1 MDRIFSRWFNQIKDF
16 YLSLSSG
23 KKFFLWFIFIFII
36 AFSVFITRI
45 AVDTNFS
52 ILYSNLDLEDSSV
65 ITGKLK
71 DKKIPYRY
79 DPKTGT
85 ISVPPEFIHDTRL
98 FLASDGLP
106 GTSSVVGFEVFDKS
120 NFGMNSYVQ
129 RINYIRAK
137 EGELTR
143 TLSKLSGVERARVHI
158 TVPEKKTFVD
168 DEKPAKASVV
178 LKLGHGKN
186 LSKNQVMGIQ
196 HLVSSAV
203 ENLDK
208 DNVVIMDQSGKM
220 LSSSDVSNDYGIT
233 NQQLEYK
240 KKVESTYEQQIIS
253 MLERVVGV
261 GSVEARVN
269 ADIDFTKQ
277 TMTVEDYDPDRTVVR
292 SKVTSERLNQ
302 GSRPSPSGIPGA
314 RSNLPDEDGNIQTP
328 EVKQS
333 SQDINE
339 TVNNEITRTIKNIVK
354 GQGEIKRITI
364 AVIVDGIYEDIIDD
378 SGKVTGK
385 KFISLEQETLDRYK
399 AMVGSAVGIVDGRDN
414 ITIESM
420 AFKDINLIDDANMLA
435 MEKWN
440 LVKTLIQYLVIAT
453 LIFLFFIF
461 FVRPFIKWI
470 TDNISD
476 KPQDML
482 PTTIEELE
490 SFDGI
495 DKALEGL
502 DTSIP
507 MLDEAIDPEKA
518 ESELLKEKIMSLIEG
533 DPYKA
538 TQAITE
544 WLKVIDEK
552 QKEKELEKV
561 NV

>member
-16 YLSLSSG
+16 YLSLSAG
-23 KKFFLWFIFIFII
+23 KKLFLWFIFVFII

-45 AVDTNFS
+45 AVDTS
-52 ILYSNLDLEDSSV
+52 YSVLYSNLGLEDSAV
-65 ITGKLK
+65 ITEKLK

-85 ISVPPEFIHDTRL
+85 ISIPPEFIHDTRL

-106 GTSSVVGFEVFDKS
+106 GTSSVVGFEVFDKTTFS
-120 NFGMNSYVQ
+120 MNSYVQ

-143 TLSKLSGVERARVHI
+143 TLSRLSGVERARVHI
-158 TVPEKKTFVD
+158 TIPEKKTFVD

-178 LKLGHGKN
+178 FKLAHGKILN
-186 LSKNQVMGIQ
+186 KNQVLGIQ

-203 ENLDK
+203 ENLEK
-208 DNVVIMDQSGKM
+208 DNVIVMDQSGKL
-220 LSSSDVSNDYGIT
+220 LSSSDTSNEYGIT

-240 KKVESTYEQQIIS
+240 KRVESAYEQQIVS

-261 GSVEARVN
+261 GSVEARVS

-277 TMTVEDYDPDRTVVR
+277 TMMVEDYDPDRTALR

-314 RSNLPDEDGNIQTP
+314 RSNLPDVDANPVNQ

-333 SQDINE
+333 SSDLNE
-339 TVNNEITRTIKNIVK
+339 TVNNEITRTVKNIVK
-354 GQGEIKRITI
+354 GQGEIKRISI
-364 AVIVDGIYEDIIDD
+364 AVIVDGTYEDIIDEN
-378 SGKVTGK
+378 GKVTGR
-385 KFISLEQETLDRYK
+385 KFLSLEQEIIDRYR
-399 AMVGSAVGIVDGRDN
+399 AMVSSAVGAVEGRDTIN
-414 ITIESM
+414 IESM
-420 AFKDINLIDDANMLA
+420 AFKDINLIDDANILA

-440 LVKTLIQYLVIAT
+440 LIKTLIQYFVLAI

-470 TDNISD
+470 TDNISE
-476 KPQDML
+476 KPQDLL

-507 MLDEAIDPEKA
+507 MFDEAIDPEKA

-552 QKEKELEKV
+552 EKEKEIANTSV
-561 NV
+561 